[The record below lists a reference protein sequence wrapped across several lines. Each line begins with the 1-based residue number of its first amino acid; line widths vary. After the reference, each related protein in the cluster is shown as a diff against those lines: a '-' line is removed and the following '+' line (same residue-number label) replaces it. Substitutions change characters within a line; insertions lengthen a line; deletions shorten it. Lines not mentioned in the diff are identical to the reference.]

1 MKIFL
6 IDDHL
11 SFCEGLVAA
20 IKTIQPEYEFDY
32 VSDAELVPSELVG
45 RNKYDLIMTDLL
57 MPGWGG
63 VELIKYLNRNNYH
76 TPVMVMS
83 SIRDERTIQEVFG
96 LGIVGY
102 VPKSYSTQ
110 QIVDAIETCRS
121 GELHVPNF
129 LDRCIS
135 VSEAGTVKPKE
146 PQTSDE
152 SQVKLTRRQ
161 AEILSLMDDG
171 LSNQAI
177 ADKLFIG
184 KSTVKTHI
192 SQIFK
197 LFDVNNRI
205 ACLKAAKSLGALG

>member
-32 VSDAELVPSELVG
+32 ASDAELVPAELVG
-45 RNKYDLIMTDLL
+45 RNQYELIITDLL

-63 VELIKYLNRNNYH
+63 VELIKYLNRNSYD

-83 SIRDERTIQEVFG
+83 SIRDERAIQEVFD

-121 GELHVPNF
+121 GEIHVPNF
-129 LDRCIS
+129 LERAIS
-135 VSEAGTVKPKE
+135 TSDAGTVKSKE
-146 PQTSDE
+146 QHSSDD

-161 AEILSLMDDG
+161 AEILSLMDEG

-197 LFDVNNRI
+197 LFEVNSRI
-205 ACLKAAKSLGALG
+205 ACLRAAKQSGMLG

>member
-20 IKTIQPEYEFDY
+20 IKTVQPEFEFNF

-45 RNKYDLIMTDLL
+45 RNEYDLIITDLL

-63 VELIKYLNRNNYH
+63 IELIKYLNRNNYH

-83 SIRDERTIQEVFG
+83 SIRDARTIQEVFD
-96 LGIVGY
+96 LGIIGY
-102 VPKSYSTQ
+102 LPKSYSTQ
-110 QIVDAIETCRS
+110 QIVDAIESCRM
-121 GELHVPNF
+121 GEIHVPNF
-129 LDRCIS
+129 Y
-135 VSEAGTVKPKE
+135 EGTVVGQPKPKE
-146 PQTSDE
+146 AEPHI
-152 SQVKLTRRQ
+152 KLTRRQ
-161 AEILSLMDDG
+161 AEILSLMDEG

-177 ADKLFIG
+177 ADRLFIG

-192 SQIFK
+192 SQVFK
-197 LFDVNNRI
+197 LFDVNSRI
-205 ACLKAAKSLGALG
+205 ACLKAAKAQGALR